1 MNSVNNQIEKLAKAL
16 EGIETLKSP
25 AWIMNV
31 KSGSSRERL
40 PQQENFW
47 YLRLASMLRTIYLNG
62 PIGTNTLRG
71 KYGKRTEHTVRRSHY
86 RKAGGKIIRLGLQ
99 KLEEAK
105 LVTKDKN
112 KGRIA
117 TPAGISLI
125 TKSLKE

>member
-16 EGIETLKSP
+16 EGIESLKQP
-25 AWIMNV
+25 EWIMNV

-47 YLRLASMLRTIYLNG
+47 YLRLASMLRTIYLKG

-71 KYGKRTEHTVRRSHY
+71 KYGKRTDHLVRRSHY

-99 KLEEAK
+99 KLEGAK

-117 TPAGISLI
+117 TPAGVSLI
-125 TKSLKE
+125 TKTLKE